1 MEIFKNKSQN
11 FLENSEFITMMSENL
26 QNDLDCIDLWELIIE
41 QTLLKKKYI
50 QNLRKNIPKI
60 EDN

>member
-11 FLENSEFITMMSENL
+11 FLENSEFIQMMGENL
-26 QNDLDCIDLWELIIE
+26 QNDFDCIDLWELIIE

-50 QNLRKNIPKI
+50 
-60 EDN
+60 

>member
-1 MEIFKNKSQN
+1 
-11 FLENSEFITMMSENL
+11 MMSENL

>member
-11 FLENSEFITMMSENL
+11 FLENSEFITMMSGNL